1 MQKLIIDTNVLVSA
15 LIQKSYPYFIFFN
28 CVLENRFEICISDD
42 LLEEYLEVINR
53 PKFSKYPDF
62 LIKAELV
69 ISQIEGIATKFFPKN
84 RIEIIADSPDNRLLE
99 LAFEAKADFIITGN
113 TNDFTMAEFGGTK
126 IISPKEFWDLYGR

>member
-15 LIQKSYPYFIFFN
+15 LIQKSYPNFILFN

-62 LIKAELV
+62 LIKAEFV
-69 ISQIEGIATKFFPKN
+69 ISQIEEIATKFSPRERF
-84 RIEIIADSPDNRLLE
+84 EIIADAADNRLLE
-99 LAFEAKADFIITGN
+99 LSSESKADFIITGN
-113 TNDFTMAEFGGTK
+113 TNDFTMSEFANTR
-126 IISPKEFWDLYGR
+126 IISPKEFWDQFVR